1 MNDRNSLEKSK
12 PTSMFRLK
20 SVDDAF
26 RLADIVAKSSL
37 CPKDYRG
44 RTGDIVVAWQL
55 GAEVGLEP
63 MQALAGI
70 AVINGRPSL
79 WGDTFLAVAM
89 NHPAFVSIQE
99 MSFSEIKIKQEAT
112 CIVVRKNREPVHRTF
127 SVADARQAQLW
138 GKAGPWKQYPERM
151 LQMRARGFAIRDVFP
166 DALIGMISAEE
177 AHDYQPLE
185 RQLDGTLELKELK
198 EGTHKFGFSA
208 KPTQEPAPEHPAD
221 SSTYLGLIDMISA
234 ATDED
239 SLAACQPNGTIGAEE
254 RARAQQAW
262 VSRMG
267 EIREE
272 KKREDVRA
280 AGALSVPKTRPSS
293 AATSQAVDELQQGW
307 MDSDKG
313 VEARPEPRP
322 PEEPKPEEE
331 EPWVRHL
338 AKDSDT
344 EVVDAVLEEGEEEK
358 PYDAARDAA
367 EVMK

>member
-1 MNDRNSLEKSK
+1 
-12 PTSMFRLK
+12 
-20 SVDDAF
+20 
-26 RLADIVAKSSL
+26 
-37 CPKDYRG
+37 
-44 RTGDIVVAWQL
+44 
-55 GAEVGLEP
+55 
-63 MQALAGI
+63 
-70 AVINGRPSL
+70 
-79 WGDTFLAVAM
+79 
-89 NHPAFVSIQE
+89 
-99 MSFSEIKIKQEAT
+99 
-112 CIVVRKNREPVHRTF
+112 
-127 SVADARQAQLW
+127 
-138 GKAGPWKQYPERM
+138 
-151 LQMRARGFAIRDVFP
+151 
-166 DALIGMISAEE
+166 
-177 AHDYQPLE
+177 
-185 RQLDGTLELKELK
+185 
-198 EGTHKFGFSA
+198 
-208 KPTQEPAPEHPAD
+208 
-221 SSTYLGLIDMISA
+221 
-234 ATDED
+234 
-239 SLAACQPNGTIGAEE
+239 
-254 RARAQQAW
+254 
-262 VSRMG
+262 MG